1 MTLLQCAR
9 REERALR
16 WAIVAKRREVGLLAM
31 AEIARSWSCELVT
44 RDAGCVLELAVIAT
58 AIFSGA
64 HSSQTRSSRFDD
76 LGYVPV
82 WVVWASIVRPSAPS
96 VIGTWR
102 GFADSATGIRRI
114 STPVS

>member
-1 MTLLQCAR
+1 
-9 REERALR
+9 
-16 WAIVAKRREVGLLAM
+16 M

-44 RDAGCVLELAVIAT
+44 RDPGCVLELAAVIAK

-96 VIGTWR
+96 VIGTLR